1 MSLRLLRILALVLL
15 AFLLGWA
22 YQAWL
27 DPAGVVNFLN
37 QQVFCN

>member
-1 MSLRLLRILALVLL
+1 MTARFLRLAGLILL

-22 YQAWL
+22 FRAWL
-27 DPAGVVNFLN
+27 DPAAVVNFLN